1 MNKKKEKGEK
11 DIELKDAKKVE
22 SKKFSSFKKKKKV
35 KKNIKNISPFQAQS
49 QIMPEDEKRKLI
61 KLYDNIKLDEKLI
74 SDLVIIRKNNKF
86 DKFENFKIHN
96 TKYNLVYSSN
106 VYDIF
111 QIN

>member
-1 MNKKKEKGEK
+1 
-11 DIELKDAKKVE
+11 
-22 SKKFSSFKKKKKV
+22 
-35 KKNIKNISPFQAQS
+35 
-49 QIMPEDEKRKLI
+49 MPEDEKMKLI

-74 SDLVIIRKNNKF
+74 SDLVIINKK

-111 QIN
+111 QINWLFFNNNKKWFSKKPESYQIKNFWYPDHWVPKVNFFFKIFFIVWD